1 MSKENNVNVVG
12 ETTDSAGIVD
22 TVEETTPNVENAET
36 LHNSDV
42 TQSEESCHANLDL
55 TKNETPEVTSDEI
68 ERTAKAVESEQRK
81 KESMRPIKI
90 MFAVSIVIII
100 ILAIIL
106 ACLIL
111 LGDPENVATIR
122 KFTVNSFKL
131 LSC

>member
-42 TQSEESCHANLDL
+42 TQSEESWHANLDL
-55 TKNETPEVTSDEI
+55 TEDETPEVTPDEI
-68 ERTAKAVESEQRK
+68 ERTAKAVDSEQRK

-100 ILAIIL
+100 ILAIML
-106 ACLIL
+106 VCLIL
-111 LGDPENVATIR
+111 LGDPEM
-122 KFTVNSFKL
+122 
-131 LSC
+131 